1 MTSEEKEV
9 INGFCIMSTKLEE
22 AEEIDGFELDGHD
35 DIQINYCMDNYTWTD
50 SSCSA

>member
-22 AEEIDGFELDGHD
+22 AEIDDFELDGHD
-35 DIQINYCMDNYTWTD
+35 DIQINYCMNNYTWTD
-50 SSCSA
+50 CSCSA